1 MANNRRELEVL
12 EVDLDQARMAQKCKA
27 GQAHMREHRLEH
39 HQNLVKEMLLGDL
52 PEVMDEATLQE
63 IVNNIRKKLEMLNI

>member
-1 MANNRRELEVL
+1 MNNRRELEML

-27 GQAHMREHRLEH
+27 GQAHMREHRLEY
-39 HQNLVKEMLLGDL
+39 HQNLVKEMLLGNI

-63 IVNNIRKKLEMLNI
+63 IVSNIRKKIENLNI